1 MALPA
6 LAERT
11 EPFLHS
17 SFKRI
22 FELSRQL
29 KNPINLGIGAP
40 HFDVPDPI
48 KEAAIKAIREGH
60 NSYSLPGGIPE
71 LRQTI
76 KRSLNQRFGLA
87 PDAATRDAFVAC
99 GTNGALTLALQ
110 SLLNS
115 GDEIIVFDPY
125 FVVYPQLAGLVG
137 GRAVLIDTYPDF
149 QPDPE
154 RVAATISPRTKAVLL
169 CTPGNPTGVVTH
181 QERVRA
187 LAKLADQRGVLLIS
201 DEIYNTF
208 VYDQSFTSPAQFG
221 ENVLICAS
229 FSKTHAMPGWRLGY
243 AYGPAHLIQAMI
255 AIQQSTFVCAPSMAQ
270 VAGVPAWDF
279 PMEKYVSDYQR
290 KRDWCL
296 AHLDPRYQVV
306 VPQGA
311 FYLFPKT
318 PWGTG
323 TQFAEE
329 AIKHGLVVM
338 PGMVFSQRDTHF
350 RLSYGVDD
358 AVLRRGVEILNQLAA
373 EPAG

>member
-1 MALPA
+1 MSLPA

-48 KEAAIKAIREGH
+48 KEVAIKAIREGH
-60 NSYSLPGGIPE
+60 NSYSLPSGIPE
-71 LRQTI
+71 LRQSI
-76 KRSLNQRFGLA
+76 KRSLNQRFGLS
-87 PDAATRDAFVAC
+87 PDASNKDAFITC

-110 SLLNS
+110 SMLNS
-115 GDEIIVFDPY
+115 GDEIIIFDPY
-125 FVVYPQLAGLVG
+125 FVVYPQLTSLVG
-137 GRAVLIDTYPDF
+137 GRPVLLETYPDF

-154 RVAATISPRTKAVLL
+154 RVAAAITPRTKAILL
-169 CTPGNPTGVVTH
+169 CSPGNPTGVVT
-181 QERVRA
+181 QPERVRA

-201 DEIYNTF
+201 DEIYSTF
-208 VYDQSFTSPAQFG
+208 VYDDSFTSPAQFAD
-221 ENVLICAS
+221 NVLICSS

-270 VAGVPAWDF
+270 VAGVAAWDF
-279 PMEKYVSDYQR
+279 PMKEYVADYQH

-306 VPQGA
+306 VPEGA

-323 TQFAEE
+323 TEFAE
-329 AIKHGLVVM
+329 AAVKHGLVIM
-338 PGMVFSQRDTHF
+338 PGMVFSRRDTHF
-350 RLSYGVDD
+350 RLSYGVDERI
-358 AVLRRGVEILNQLAA
+358 LERGVEILNQITSRSAA
-373 EPAG
+373 

>member
-1 MALPA
+1 MT
-6 LAERT
+6 LADRT
-11 EPFLHS
+11 TPFLHS

-40 HFDVPDPI
+40 HFDVPDAI
-48 KEAAIKAIREGH
+48 KEVAIKAIRDGH

-71 LRQTI
+71 LRQAI
-76 KRSLNQRFGLA
+76 KRNLNQRFGLPPESSA
-87 PDAATRDAFVAC
+87 RDAFIAC

-115 GDEIIVFDPY
+115 GDELIVFDPY
-125 FVVYPQLAGLVG
+125 FVVYPQLASLVG
-137 GRAVLIDTYPDF
+137 GRTVLIDTYPDF

-154 RVAATISPRTKAVLL
+154 RVAAAITPRTKAILL
-169 CTPGNPTGVVTH
+169 CSPGNPTGVIAQ

-221 ENVLICAS
+221 DHVLICSS

-243 AYGPAHLIQAMI
+243 AYGPTALIQAMI
-255 AIQQSTFVCAPSMAQ
+255 AIQQSTFVCAPSVAQ
-270 VAGVPAWDF
+270 VAGVAAWNY
-279 PMEKYVSDYQR
+279 PMDDYVADYRR

-296 AHLDPRYQVV
+296 EHLDSRYKVIK
-306 VPQGA
+306 PGGA

-323 TQFAEE
+323 TQFAE
-329 AIKHGLVVM
+329 AAVKHELVVM

-358 AVLRRGVEILNQLAA
+358 AVLARGVEILNQMAA
-373 EPAG
+373 ESPV